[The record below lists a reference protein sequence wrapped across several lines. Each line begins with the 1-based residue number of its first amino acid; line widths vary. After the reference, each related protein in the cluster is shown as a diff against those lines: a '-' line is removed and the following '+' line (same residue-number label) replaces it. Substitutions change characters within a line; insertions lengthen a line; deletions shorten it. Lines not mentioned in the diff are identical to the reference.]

1 MYLYSS
7 SQVIKVTSSGNL
19 FLVEVISASL
29 NENGTISTVVDVDK
43 LQNFH
48 RRKRRSTDRYQLSL
62 DVFNTGEIKHAV
74 KKSVT

>member
-7 SQVIKVTSSGNL
+7 SQVIKVTSRGNL

-29 NENGTISTVVDVDK
+29 NENGTISTVVEVDK

-62 DVFNTGEIKHAV
+62 DVFNTGEIKHTV

>member
-19 FLVEVISASL
+19 FLVEVISAYL
-29 NENGTISTVVDVDK
+29 NENGTISTVVEVDK

>member
-29 NENGTISTVVDVDK
+29 NENGTISTVVEVDK

>member
-19 FLVEVISASL
+19 FLVEVISANL
-29 NENGTISTVVDVDK
+29 NENGTISTVVEVDK
-43 LQNFH
+43 LQNFR
-48 RRKRRSTDRYQLSL
+48 RRKRRSTDSYQLSL

>member
-29 NENGTISTVVDVDK
+29 NENGTISTVVEVDK

-62 DVFNTGEIKHAV
+62 DVFNTGEIKHTV